1 MSENEL
7 SKDLGRIHT
16 STMADVIELRIREY
30 LKKKSFK
37 PGDALP
43 KEIELAEALGV
54 SRNVVREALSRL
66 RMLGLIETKRKRG
79 MILTNP
85 DILGTLRSE
94 ERRVG
99 KECVSKGR
107 SRG

>member
-43 KEIELAEALGV
+43 KGIELAEALGV
-54 SRNVVREALSRL
+54 SRNVVRAALSRL
-66 RMLGLIETKRKRG
+66 RMLGLLETKRKRG

-85 DILGTLRSE
+85 DLLDTL
-94 ERRVG
+94 ERVRDPTICHKYTLQDVL
-99 KECVSKGR
+99 
-107 SRG
+107 